1 MTLRYSLLDE
11 PLIGVR
17 STDGARRRLSLPAL
31 FVALAED
38 RIRDFPALRPHQR
51 HPWHA
56 FLVQLAA
63 IALHEAG
70 RAEPF
75 AEEAEWK
82 AALLALT
89 PDDPDGAAWCLVTPP
104 ERPALM
110 QAPVPEGALSAWKNR
125 LQTPDELDMLVT
137 SKNHDLKAARMKRS
151 APEDWL
157 MALLSLQTQE
167 GFLGAGNYGISR
179 MNGGFASR
187 PALGA
192 MPSGGWGRR
201 WARDVDRLLKSR
213 AEVASKMG
221 LSEQGGIALVWL
233 RPWNGKDSLAFS
245 SLDPFYIEIC
255 RRIRLMDGSHGMAA
269 LVTGSKAARIE
280 AKNRN
285 GVTGDAW
292 MPIEIAAGKA
302 LTISGKG
309 FDYKLTSELLFGNK
323 YLAPI
328 TQMLTENDGRQG
340 VVMLARGVTRG
351 QGKTEGY
358 HERRVPIS
366 PKARALMIKKS
377 TDRLAKIAE
386 GRVSDISKLGKVL
399 WTALATLFA
408 KGTSDF
414 RDSVTAQASR
424 FAKPFEQY
432 EDARFF
438 DGPFGLNEEIEA
450 DDPDAVRLA
459 WYLDMAKRAED
470 ILRNA
475 FEAGPRS
482 GEQRYRARALA
493 LDRFHA
499 ELRQAFPS
507 LAEYAD
513 HQRKSQRPA
522 SPSLATSAL
531 EPKSND
537 TTPVQLDL
545 NFQQH

>member
-1 MTLRYSLLDE
+1 MTLRYSVLDE

-17 STDGARRRLSLPAL
+17 SLDGARSRLSLPAL

-63 IALHEAG
+63 IAMHAAG

-75 AEEAEWK
+75 ADEAEWK
-82 AALLALT
+82 ASLLALT
-89 PDDPDGAAWCLVTPP
+89 LDDPDGAAWCLIAPP
-104 ERPALM
+104 DRPALM
-110 QAPVPEGALSAWKNR
+110 QTPVPEGTLSAWKNK
-125 LQTPDELDMLVT
+125 LETPDELDMLVT

-157 MALLSLQTQE
+157 MALISLQTQE

-201 WARDVDRLLKSR
+201 WARDVDRLLESR
-213 AEVASKMG
+213 AEVVSKTG
-221 LSEQGGIALVWL
+221 LCEQGGIALVWL
-233 RPWNGKDSLAFS
+233 RPWNGKDSIAFS

-255 RRIRLMDGSHGMAA
+255 RRIRLMDGSQGIIA
-269 LVTGSKAARIE
+269 LATGSKAARIE

-292 MPIEIAAGKA
+292 MPIDVAAGKA

-323 YLAPI
+323 YRAPL
-328 TQMLTENDGRQG
+328 TQMLTENDGKEG
-340 VVMLARGVTRG
+340 ITILARGVTRG

-366 PKARALMIKKS
+366 PKTRTFMIKKS
-377 TDRLAKIAE
+377 TDPLAKIAE
-386 GRVSDISKLGKVL
+386 GRVLDIKKVRSVL
-399 WTALATLFA
+399 WSSLATLFA
-408 KGTSDF
+408 NGSSDY
-414 RDSVTAQASR
+414 RDNDSITEKATL
-424 FAKPFEQY
+424 FAKPFEQH
-432 EDARFF
+432 EDTRFF
-438 DGPFGLNEEIEA
+438 DGPLGLNDEIES
-450 DDPDAVRLA
+450 DHPEDVRLR

-470 ILRNA
+470 ILIDA
-475 FEAGPRS
+475 FSSGPRS
-482 GEQRYRARALA
+482 GEQRYRARAAALSRLHGGLRSERTLPTLA
-493 LDRFHA
+493 NYYKAQKDSKEVKHA
-499 ELRQAFPS
+499 QP
-507 LAEYAD
+507 
-513 HQRKSQRPA
+513 
-522 SPSLATSAL
+522 
-531 EPKSND
+531 
-537 TTPVQLDL
+537 
-545 NFQQH
+545 